1 LPHCSKGQ
9 KSLKEVKHYQRDI
22 LYPVTAQFPSRTS
35 MVSSI
40 LEQHTT
46 ELSNAHEWDTEW
58 KSQGLLSRLTPQ
70 EYHSRKLTRLR
81 KRIEE
86 QLRSAAAP
94 SPESVFSVSRS
105 TSELSGFLQ
114 TFTGSAPSDL
124 ILTKGT
130 HFTHT
135 QKFTFTQ
142 EVAALTSPVHTGRQL
157 KGDTQPR
164 QQEELAFLQQQ
175 FQQVCSDVEQIAAD
189 MKHISVTNAQVFH
202 TSFRCLYFPQ
212 S

>member
-1 LPHCSKGQ
+1 
-9 KSLKEVKHYQRDI
+9 
-22 LYPVTAQFPSRTS
+22 

-40 LEQHTT
+40 LEQHTA

-157 KGDTQPR
+157 KDDTQPR

-175 FQQVCSDVEQIAAD
+175 FQQLCSDVEQIAAD

-202 TSFRCLYFPQ
+202 TSFRCLYLPQ